1 MKKLILASAIAALA
15 ANSATAAT
23 IYEDKGLTFKMK
35 GDWQIQLRDDYKK
48 ANSADVEFDDLEL
61 KNTVIYDLGND
72 LKAFGQLDFGFK
84 DAADKGQ
91 TGSDLE
97 EAYIGLQM
105 HNVKVKVGKM
115 DLAGDEFGV
124 EGAYETTLEEDMFDA
139 DSSVSG
145 DGRSSGDDVI
155 RVEADFDI
163 ANVVFSHEIESE
175 GNSSAN
181 GEATDFFVGGDFG
194 PVALGAAYQTYQATP
209 TSDDENTWGLSAEFD
224 AGIATIGADYSS
236 TDDKNTNQDTSVA
249 NLVAT
254 FKATDTTKVA
264 LGYVNLDSDD
274 NTKDADTWYA
284 NVSYKFPSQKN
295 VKLFAEVSSTNYD
308 NAAKDATVETDVL
321 AGMQIKF

>member
-1 MKKLILASAIAALA
+1 MKKLILASAIAAIA

-48 ANSADVEFDDLEL
+48 SSGADVEFDDLEI

-72 LKAFGQLDFGFK
+72 LKAFGQVDFGFK
-84 DAADKGQ
+84 DAVEGKQ
-91 TGSDLE
+91 SGSDLE
-97 EAYIGLQM
+97 EAYIGLQYS
-105 HNVKVKVGKM
+105 NVKVKVGKM
-115 DLAGDEFGV
+115 DLASYEFGI
-124 EGAYETTLEEDMFDA
+124 EGAYETTLEEDQFDA
-139 DSSVSG
+139 IST
-145 DGRSSGDDVI
+145 SGDDVI

-163 ANVVFSHEIESE
+163 ANVIFSHEINSE
-175 GNSSAN
+175 GNDSAD
-181 GEATDFFVGGDFG
+181 GEATDLFVGGDFG
-194 PVALGAAYQTYQATP
+194 PVAVAAAFQTFQADTANAKNI
-209 TSDDENTWGLSAEFD
+209 DTWGLSAEFD
-224 AGIATIGADYSS
+224 AGVATIGADYSVS
-236 TDDKNTNQDTSVA
+236 DDSNTNQDTAVA

-254 FKATDTTKVA
+254 FKATDTTKLA

-274 NTKDADTWYA
+274 NSKDADTWYA

-308 NAAKDATVETDVL
+308 DAATDATVETDVL

>member
-35 GDWQIQLRDDYKK
+35 GDWQVQLRDDYKK
-48 ANSADVEFDDLEL
+48 ANSADVEFDDLEI

-84 DAADKGQ
+84 DAAEDKQ
-91 TGSDLE
+91 SGSDLE

-124 EGAYETTLEEDMFDA
+124 EGAYETTLEEDQFDA
-139 DSSVSG
+139 IST
-145 DGRSSGDDVI
+145 SGDDVI
-155 RVEADFDI
+155 RVEADFDM
-163 ANVVFSHEIESE
+163 ANIVFSHEIESD
-175 GNSSAN
+175 GNDSAN
-181 GEATDFFVGGDFG
+181 GEATDFYVGGDLG
-194 PVALGAAYQTYQATP
+194 PVAVAAAYQTYQAT
-209 TSDDENTWGLSAEFD
+209 TASKDIDTWGLSAEFD
-224 AGIATIGADYSS
+224 AGIATIGADYSVS
-236 TDDKNTNQDTSVA
+236 DDSNTNQDTAVA

-308 NAAKDATVETDVL
+308 DAATDATVETDVL